1 MPAPRAVPVLAA
13 LMLVTGSAVAFA
25 ADLVL
30 YMFDDSC
37 PQWEDEGSMAA
48 PGSPYS
54 AVMCGPGTEPPF
66 VWAVYAGFALAA
78 AVAGFVLLRRRERLT
93 RALPWLAL
101 LLVGPTLLVGLL
113 HVTLPQDCISG
124 RTDAGDCSRDREAR

>member
-1 MPAPRAVPVLAA
+1 MPASRAVQVLAP
-13 LMLVTGSAVAFA
+13 LTLVTGGAIALV

-30 YMFDDSC
+30 FMVDDSC
-37 PQWEDEGSMAA
+37 PQWEDEGPMAA

-54 AVMCGPGTEPPF
+54 TVMCGPGTEPPF
-66 VWAVYAGFALAA
+66 VWAVYAGLALAA
-78 AVAGFVLLRRRERLT
+78 GLAVFVLLRRGQRLT

-113 HVTLPQDCISG
+113 HVVLPQDCLSG
-124 RTDAGDCSRDREAR
+124 RTPTGDCARDRETR